1 MIADARPIRETQA
14 EHFTPITHQS
24 LPLGQ
29 TAGSIMATPSKFDND
44 TYQLA
49 RDHLAEFVTRT
60 AERLREESGKL
71 LEVGPQKHSLVR
83 ESFTNFAVDTFDIV
97 DDYAPKFVGDITKVN
112 DFIKESSYDCVVCME
127 VIEHT
132 LNPFDTVKE
141 IRRIL
146 KDEGYLLISAPLN
159 WRIHGPSPD
168 CWRITEHG
176 WSALL
181 RDFDIVEIDI
191 LESPDRE
198 LFPIRYNVLA
208 RCNKSKQTQDSELT
222 FRWI

>member
-1 MIADARPIRETQA
+1 
-14 EHFTPITHQS
+14 
-24 LPLGQ
+24 
-29 TAGSIMATPSKFDND
+29 MATPSKFDND
-44 TYQLA
+44 TFQLA
-49 RDHLAEFVTRT
+49 RDHLQNFVKKT
-60 AERLREESGKL
+60 AELLHEETGRL
-71 LEVGPQKHSLVR
+71 LEVGPQERSLVR
-83 ESFTNFAVDTFDIV
+83 ESFTQFAVDTFDIV
-97 DDYAPKFVGDITKVN
+97 DTYGPTLVGDITRKN
-112 DFIKESSYDCVVCME
+112 EFIADSAYDCVVCME

-132 LNPFDTVKE
+132 LNPFDTIKE

-146 KDEGYLLISAPLN
+146 RHEGYLLISAPLN

-176 WSALL
+176 WNALL

-208 RCNKSKQTQDSELT
+208 RCNKFKETKDNELT
-222 FRWI
+222 FRFI